1 MDIINRMLNSFIFW
15 AAWISIPLI
24 MEIAPSVGSL
34 FILLKRR
41 WFPVRDK
48 KPEIDPEITIIIPV
62 YNSSQTLEAC
72 IRSIAESDYPDQC
85 INIFLVNNQSRDDSF
100 QVYMECQRKYPSLI
114 MRWMNAEQG
123 KSRALNL
130 ALYNSN
136 GKYIIHIDS
145 DGILERSAIRNMVER
160 FESDP
165 TVNVM
170 TGAVCTQPELVEE
183 YPRGFPRLIRKL
195 EFMEYA
201 QAFLA
206 GRNYA
211 SETDSIYT
219 LSGAFSGFRKLSIL
233 KSWLYST
240 DTICEDTQ
248 ITFQMKYIQHEK
260 VKISER
266 SLFFVDPIESMD
278 KLYTQRQRWQR
289 GSLEVAKLFS
299 GNGLSPGKML
309 KDVNVRTLMYDHTFA
324 FPRLIWYLALICL
337 VCIGFSV
344 KTIALS
350 MAAIM
355 ALYILCGYFYYFAIL
370 GFLDEFKDL
379 KHYYRK
385 QWWTI
390 PLLPFFNFFVFFIRV
405 VGIINSIG
413 TDSAWKTKTFTEERR
428 DFRRQIKEDF
438 SKFRKGYEKV
448 SSLFNRDET
457 REQVPVRKNRLWY
470 LGVGLVYLLAVVLA
484 GAGFWINKTYG
495 IGIGDLVAVLLSPTK
510 GTGTEV
516 IVKVLKFAIPLL
528 AAFLLLYVL
537 AAWFCSRRDNF
548 VLAERILAWGA
559 VASLVVSLIY
569 NNAVYD
575 ILGYLQSRVGKT
587 LVYEQY
593 YIDPREAV
601 ISVKGEKKN
610 LIYIYVESLETT
622 YASKT
627 DGGKQ
632 PVNYM
637 PGLTAL
643 AEENISFS
651 NSSRLGGFT
660 CMNGTGFTMAA
671 LFSSTAGVPY
681 VLDAIQS
688 EQDGDIA
695 PGIISLGDILSRMG
709 YRQEF
714 LCGSD
719 GEFGGRKAYFTRH
732 GGYEVFDLFTAREKG
747 YIPKDYYVWWG
758 FEDSV
763 LFRIAKDEILR
774 LAAGEEPFNF
784 TMLTVDT
791 HHVDGYVCDLCGDQY
806 ENQTANVVAC
816 TDRQLTEFIEWCKGQ
831 DFYENTVIVISGDHP
846 RMDTSL
852 VGGISYYD
860 RTIYN
865 CFLNAAPE
873 GEIRDQY
880 RMFTTMDMFPTVMAA
895 MGFEIEGNRLGLG
908 TNLFSGEKTLAESM
922 GFSWLDGELSK
933 SSDYYTENF
942 LKRNQ

>member
-24 MEIAPSVGSL
+24 MEIAPSFGSL
-34 FILLKRR
+34 FILLKRK
-41 WFPVRDK
+41 WFPVRDV

-62 YNSSQTLEAC
+62 YNSGQTLEAC
-72 IRSIAESDYPDQC
+72 IRSIAESDYPDHC
-85 INIFLVNNQSRDDSF
+85 INVFLVNNQSRDDSF
-100 QVYMECQRKYPSLI
+100 QVYMECQKKYPSLM

-130 ALYNSN
+130 ALYNSD

-183 YPRGFPRLIRKL
+183 YPRGFPRLLRKL

-260 VKISER
+260 VKISEK

-299 GNGLSPGKML
+299 GNGLNPGKML

-337 VCIGFSV
+337 VSIGFSV
-344 KTIALS
+344 RTIGLS

-355 ALYILCGYFYYFAIL
+355 ALYTLCGYFYYFAIL
-370 GFLDEFKDL
+370 GFLDEFTEL
-379 KHYYRK
+379 KRYYRK

-405 VGIINSIG
+405 IGIINSIG
-413 TDSAWKTKTFTEERR
+413 TDSAWKTKTLTEERK
-428 DFRRQIKEDF
+428 DFKRQVREDF
-438 SKFRKGYEKV
+438 STFRRGYEKV
-448 SSLFNRDET
+448 SALFNRDEA
-457 REQVPVRKNRLWY
+457 REQLPVKKKKVWY
-470 LGVGLVYLLAVVLA
+470 LGVGLVYLLAVILA
-484 GAGFWINKTYG
+484 GAGFWVKSTYG
-495 IGIGDLVAVLLSPTK
+495 IGFGELVAILLSPTK

-516 IVKVLKFAIPLL
+516 IVKVLKFAVPLL
-528 AAFLLLYVL
+528 TAFLLLYVL
-537 AAWFCSRRDNF
+537 AAWFCSRRENF

-559 VASLVVSLIY
+559 VLSLAASLVY

-575 ILGYLQSRVGKT
+575 ILGYLQSRAGKT

-593 YIDPREAV
+593 YVDPREVA
-601 ISVKGEKKN
+601 IRAPGEKKN
-610 LIYIYVESLETT
+610 LIYVYVESLETT
-622 YASKT
+622 YASGT
-627 DGGKQ
+627 EGGAQ
-632 PVNYM
+632 AVNYM

-643 AEENISFS
+643 AKENVSFS
-651 NSSRLGGFT
+651 DDDRLGGFS
-660 CMNGTGFTMAA
+660 CVNGTGFTMAA
-671 LFSSTAGVPY
+671 LFAGTAGVPY

-688 EQDGDIA
+688 EQDGDVA
-695 PGIISLGDILSRMG
+695 PGIITLGDVLSRMG

-719 GEFGGRKAYFTRH
+719 GDFGGRKSYFTRH

-747 YIPKDYYVWWG
+747 YVPEDYYVWWG

-763 LFRIAKDEILR
+763 LYRIAKDEILR
-774 LAAGEEPFNF
+774 LAAGDEPFNF
-784 TMLTVDT
+784 TMLTVDA

-806 ENQTANVVAC
+806 EERTANVIAC
-816 TDRQLTEFIEWCKGQ
+816 TDRQLTAFIEWCKEQ
-831 DFYENTVIVISGDHP
+831 DFYEDTVIVISGDHP

-852 VGGISYYD
+852 VGGVSYYD

-865 CFLNAAPE
+865 CFLNAAPQ
-873 GEIRDQY
+873 GEIRDRY
-880 RMFTTMDMFPTVMAA
+880 RIFTTMDMFPTVMAA

-922 GFSWLDGELSK
+922 GFHRLDEELSK
-933 SSDYYTENF
+933 SSDYYTEHF
-942 LKRNQ
+942 LK

>member
-48 KPEIDPEITIIIPV
+48 KPELDPEITIIIPV

-72 IRSIAESDYPDQC
+72 IRSIAESDYPDHC

-100 QVYMECQRKYPSLI
+100 QVYMECQRKYPSLM

-145 DGILERSAIRNMVER
+145 DGILERSALRNMVER

-183 YPRGFPRLIRKL
+183 YPRGFSRLIRKL

-260 VKISER
+260 VKISEK
-266 SLFFVDPIESMD
+266 SIFFVDPIESMD

-299 GNGLSPGKML
+299 GNGLKPGKML

-344 KTIALS
+344 KTIGLS

-379 KHYYRK
+379 KQYYRK

-390 PLLPFFNFFVFFIRV
+390 PLLPLFNFFVFFIRV

-413 TDSAWKTKTFTEERR
+413 TDSAWKTKTFTEERG
-428 DFRRQIKEDF
+428 DFKRQIKEDF
-438 SKFRKGYEKV
+438 SKFRKKYEKV
-448 SSLFNRDET
+448 GELFNRDET
-457 REQVPVRKNRLWY
+457 REQVPVKKNRIWY

-495 IGIGDLVAVLLSPTK
+495 IGIGDLVAILLSPTK

-528 AAFLLLYVL
+528 TVFLLLYVL

-548 VLAERILAWGA
+548 VLAEQILAWGA

-575 ILGYLQSRVGKT
+575 ILGYLQSRAGKT

-622 YASKT
+622 YASKSE
-627 DGGKQ
+627 GGKQ
-632 PVNYM
+632 SVNYM

-643 AEENISFS
+643 AEENVSFS
-651 NSSRLGGFT
+651 NSSKLGGFS
-660 CMNGTGFTMAA
+660 CVNGTGFTMAA

-747 YIPKDYYVWWG
+747 YIPNDYYVWWG
-758 FEDSV
+758 FEDSI
-763 LFRIAKDEILR
+763 LYRIAKDEILR
-774 LAAGEEPFNF
+774 LAAGDEPFNF
-784 TMLTVDT
+784 TMLTVDA
-791 HHVDGYVCDLCGDQY
+791 HHVDGYVCDLCGDRY
-806 ENQTANVVAC
+806 EEQTANVISC
-816 TDRQLTEFIEWCKGQ
+816 TDRQLTEFIEWCREQ
-831 DFYENTVIVISGDHP
+831 DFYEDTVIVISGDHP

-852 VGGISYYD
+852 VGGVSYYD

-865 CFLNAAPE
+865 CFLNAVPE

-880 RMFTTMDMFPTVMAA
+880 RIFTTMDMFPTIMAA

-922 GFSWLDGELSK
+922 GFSWLDAELSK
-933 SSDYYTENF
+933 SSDYYMEKF
-942 LKRNQ
+942 LKLNQ